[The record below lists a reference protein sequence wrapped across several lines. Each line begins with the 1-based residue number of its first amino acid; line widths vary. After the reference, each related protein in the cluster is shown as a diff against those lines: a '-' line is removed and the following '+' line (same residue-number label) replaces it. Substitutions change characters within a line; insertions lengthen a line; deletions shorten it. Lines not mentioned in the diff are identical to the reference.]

1 MKVGT
6 KKVKAGSHRE
16 KVGTKTVKN
25 TDKKWYKFWTWL
37 DPEYY
42 EEDVYENVDDYRD
55 EDQYVT
61 KAVFKTVMRDIFE
74 KRSEQVE
81 KYEVNVSDIQSGLMG
96 ILSNSLEGG
105 IADTVEYAA
114 AQVQQTKEQ
123 FAKMFD
129 KLDILIKE
137 KYQELEEAA
146 DKQHASEETL
156 KKNRELMNWLEECKA
171 EIDDALNI

>member
-1 MKVGT
+1 
-6 KKVKAGSHRE
+6 
-16 KVGTKTVKN
+16 
-25 TDKKWYKFWTWL
+25 
-37 DPEYY
+37 
-42 EEDVYENVDDYRD
+42 VDDYKD
-55 EDQYVT
+55 VDQYET

-81 KYEVNVSDIQSGLMG
+81 KYEVRVSDIQGGLMQK
-96 ILSNSLEGG
+96 LTESLDDG
-105 IADTVEYAA
+105 IADAIEYAA

-129 KLDILIKE
+129 KLDVLIKE

-146 DKQHASEETL
+146 DKQHASEEIL